1 MNRRK
6 EKIKRRAGWGG
17 RGEDPPPHK
26 KKKKTQEEKS
36 MKPRAAFL
44 GKDKLDTTLARLIKK
59 KRERTQIK

>member
-6 EKIKRRAGWGG
+6 EKIKRREGK
-17 RGEDPPPHK
+17 E
-26 KKKKTQEEKS
+26 KTEKERS

-44 GKDKLDTTLARLIKK
+44 GKDKLDATLARLIKN